1 MWDRCMPKTYYDFFF
16 RAVQNQQI
24 CEVLLAI
31 NILNREM
38 DMGGGFKSPHIQTTK
53 DQSSLFFTYLYIN
66 VVFLDGLVKSLSFK

>member
-1 MWDRCMPKTYYDFFF
+1 MPKTYYDFFFREFF

-31 NILNREM
+31 NILNRGM
-38 DMGGGFKSPHIQTTK
+38 DRGGFKSPHIQMTK

-66 VVFLDGLVKSLSFK
+66 VVSLDGLVKSLSFK